1 MIVLD
6 ASALLDVLLENDRAP
21 DVTGYLSNVSV
32 PLVAPDHMLVETTRT
47 LRRLALA
54 NMISD
59 ESADTQVLN
68 ALGLGV
74 RTYPSRDLLP
84 RAWTMRS
91 SITIDDALYV
101 ALAESID
108 GSRLLTTDRKLAKAA
123 SGRVDVIAL

>member
-1 MIVLD
+1 
-6 ASALLDVLLENDRAP
+6 
-21 DVTGYLSNVSV
+21 
-32 PLVAPDHMLVETTRT
+32 
-47 LRRLALA
+47 
-54 NMISD
+54 MISD